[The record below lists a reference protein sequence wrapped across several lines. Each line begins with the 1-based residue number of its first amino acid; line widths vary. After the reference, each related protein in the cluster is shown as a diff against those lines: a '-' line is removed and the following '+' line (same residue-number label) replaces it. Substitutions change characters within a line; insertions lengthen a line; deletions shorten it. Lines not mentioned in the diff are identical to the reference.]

1 MYQVCTVDL
10 AVDKIISWLNVSD
23 VVIFPDSLKV
33 IIDGSPKSFKLLYGE
48 VELTLD
54 YQTDIEKVSC
64 YF

>member
-33 IIDGSPKSFKLLYGE
+33 IIDGSPKSFKPLYGE